1 MKESC
6 MSRPRLLPFAAVL
19 FVSVA
24 APELAAAQ
32 TVIVRSAPPGGL
44 VEVVMGSQVLG
55 TAKVDTLGDAAVV
68 LKSFPRDPAPEMS
81 TQVFVDVCGM
91 NRRVVLVER
100 SFDAPPVPD
109 DCVRRAIEGFFVV
122 RPISSLV
129 IDVSEATPTL
139 RLRQG
144 PAPEAWLR
152 HGPPPPPSLFASA
165 PGLELFASANFVTF
179 REAVGRA
186 CGTTRGC
193 AGTDFTPSFGA
204 GAAYWIS
211 PYFGVHA
218 GYLRAGT
225 VEVSGSGDGFE
236 FDTTVD
242 VEVLSLSGIGGVP
255 LGRVRL
261 YAMAGVNRHR
271 SAAVTVETTD
281 DVVVIEDGVPRTIA
295 GGTETFVLN
304 TSGFGWQFG
313 GGLDVWVLPAAGFFI
328 EAGAGPVKG
337 PNRDAP
343 EGRTDDHIT
352 YVQIGGR
359 IRLSALLGR

>member
-1 MKESC
+1 
-6 MSRPRLLPFAAVL
+6 
-19 FVSVA
+19 
-24 APELAAAQ
+24 
-32 TVIVRSAPPGGL
+32 
-44 VEVVMGSQVLG
+44 
-55 TAKVDTLGDAAVV
+55 
-68 LKSFPRDPAPEMS
+68 
-81 TQVFVDVCGM
+81 
-91 NRRVVLVER
+91 
-100 SFDAPPVPD
+100 
-109 DCVRRAIEGFFVV
+109 
-122 RPISSLV
+122 
-129 IDVSEATPTL
+129 
-139 RLRQG
+139 
-144 PAPEAWLR
+144 
-152 HGPPPPPSLFASA
+152 
-165 PGLELFASANFVTF
+165 
-179 REAVGRA
+179 
-186 CGTTRGC
+186 
-193 AGTDFTPSFGA
+193 
-204 GAAYWIS
+204 
-211 PYFGVHA
+211 VHA

-337 PNRDAP
+337 PSQDAP